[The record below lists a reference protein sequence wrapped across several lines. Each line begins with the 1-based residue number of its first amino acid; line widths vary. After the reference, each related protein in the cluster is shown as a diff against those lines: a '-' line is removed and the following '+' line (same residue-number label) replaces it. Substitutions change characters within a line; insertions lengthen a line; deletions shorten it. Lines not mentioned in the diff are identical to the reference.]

1 MKKTDLVAKI
11 VQLEKQLLVY
21 STNGFVSVQDA
32 KKLAEQKSGE
42 ENHKLTTK
50 IEQLEQRNELL
61 MSRISTIDQMLRE
74 RNRKSPQSRPEEGS
88 NKSSSSSLSTVIN
101 VSSQASSSDHS
112 SKCLSLNRSIPE
124 MMESYSVVRLRNIV
138 EPDSNPFH
146 EYSEIDVKDVEEEKK
161 KSKASPNKIG
171 IFKKSFNLISEALSR
186 QHSQKESK
194 KESEKPQ
201 NTNPFFESEDDEID
215 DREKRDEDI
224 PVPDFNSNVLQTLL
238 KESCN
243 EMKDTRTLVKQLS
256 SELLNNPFWS
266 EDECQEYQ
274 ETESN
279 KSGNILPPEKPPR
292 DIKLLEG
299 LTVKVKPSFKSSIKT
314 PEIEKNDNDNEII
327 SQQKTFG
334 SVLKKPLG
342 KSISLDNSRDEDE
355 NNKNNRESLD
365 FEISSIKSEPV
376 TFEKLKGDN
385 IDPKTLDFDTS
396 SIKSEP
402 VTSFKRMPLC
412 QTVSLDGGEILF

>member
-1 MKKTDLVAKI
+1 MEESGQGVDNMKMKSGKSALTRDYGPQFSLSNETRSKQACRDIKDKINRLHRMKKTDLVAKI

-21 STNGFVSVQDA
+21 STNGFLSVVDA
-32 KKLAEQKSGE
+32 QKMAEKKSGE

-50 IEQLEQRNELL
+50 IEQLEERNELL

-74 RNRKSPQSRPEEGS
+74 RNRKSPQSRPAEEGS

-112 SKCLSLNRSIPE
+112 SKSLSLNRSIPE
-124 MMESYSVVRLRNIV
+124 MMESYSVVRVSNIV

-146 EYSEIDVKDVEEEKK
+146 EYSEIDDKDVEEEKK
-161 KSKASPNKIG
+161 KSKASPNRIG
-171 IFKKSFNLISEALSR
+171 IFKKSLNLISEALSR

-256 SELLNNPFWS
+256 SELLNNP
-266 EDECQEYQ
+266 
-274 ETESN
+274 
-279 KSGNILPPEKPPR
+279 SGLRMSVKNTKEQNQTNRGIFF
-292 DIKLLEG
+292 LL
-299 LTVKVKPSFKSSIKT
+299 
-314 PEIEKNDNDNEII
+314 
-327 SQQKTFG
+327 
-334 SVLKKPLG
+334 
-342 KSISLDNSRDEDE
+342 R
-355 NNKNNRESLD
+355 NRQ
-365 FEISSIKSEPV
+365 EISSSLKVLQIKINHLLTHQV
-376 TFEKLKGDN
+376 KLQK
-385 IDPKTLDFDTS
+385 
-396 SIKSEP
+396 
-402 VTSFKRMPLC
+402 
-412 QTVSLDGGEILF
+412 